1 MSKIY
6 HSPSKHASFVIE
18 RISSYILNKFG
29 TLDAV
34 SIAISTEDKL
44 YLIHKNFLNNE
55 RKVNNSF
62 TQYQVLESICLSMK
76 NAILILINIAYNRLC
91 S

>member
-1 MSKIY
+1 MLLSSLKEFLNI
-6 HSPSKHASFVIE
+6 
-18 RISSYILNKFG
+18 SYILNKFG

-44 YLIHKNFLNNE
+44 YLIHKNFQNNE

-76 NAILILINIAYNRLC
+76 KTILIVINLV
-91 S
+91 

>member
-1 MSKIY
+1 M
-6 HSPSKHASFVIE
+6 
-18 RISSYILNKFG
+18 NKLG

-44 YLIHKNFLNNE
+44 YLIHKNFQNKE

-62 TQYQVLESICLSMK
+62 TQYQVLESIRLSMK
-76 NAILILINIAYNRLC
+76 KAILILIKPSITSVMHLKDIQKVILRYITVTY
-91 S
+91 SG